1 MAGRRAA
8 LRSRLIGEKTG
19 STVSV
24 FCMGVLLD
32 KVELVSVWSVM
43 ADSCDTCGD
52 VVLIGFLL
60 LCKGA
65 DLVFCVLSRALSP
78 AYVFPNQSFQRC
90 APR

>member
-1 MAGRRAA
+1 MAGRRSA
-8 LRSRLIGEKTG
+8 LRSRLIGEKAG

-32 KVELVSVWSVM
+32 KVELVSVWSVV

-60 LCKGA
+60 LCKSA
-65 DLVFCVLSRALSP
+65 DLVFCVLSQVLLP
-78 AYVFPNQSFQRC
+78 AYVFPDRSFQQC